1 MFLCVLCK
9 AGVLINLTPSPLVLM
24 QGVGCVVVISVCM
37 PVW

>member
-1 MFLCVLCK
+1 MCLFVLCK
-9 AGVLINLTPSPLVLM
+9 AGVLINIPPSPLVQI